1 MNTWYF
7 SSFRIVTLFN
17 LQNHPPC
24 TVKTDFRCFLIWS
37 SLKVYLHMHLFILT
51 VGKFVVHCS
60 KRREISLSCVQLFA
74 TLWTVA
80 YQVPLSMGFSRQEF
94 WSGLPFPSPTLFYGL
109 LLIWFLVSCPDLIPG
124 SRRSLGEENGSP
136 LQYSYLENSVDRE
149 TGWLHSMGSQR
160 VGQDWVTLSFVVVLR
175 CASNLLPS
183 QFRSEVFWLSSMS
196 YATNFKTQTISLHR
210 HVSMLFDTLSC

>member
-24 TVKTDFRCFLIWS
+24 TLKTDFRCSLIWS
-37 SLKVYLHMHLFILT
+37 SLKVCFHMHLFILT

-74 TLWTVA
+74 TPWTVA
-80 YQVPLSMGFSRQEF
+80 YQVPPSMGFSKQEY

-109 LLIWFLVSCPDLIPG
+109 LLIWFLVSRPRFDPWVKKMPW
-124 SRRSLGEENGSP
+124 RRKWQPTPVFLP
-136 LQYSYLENSVDRE
+136 RE
-149 TGWLHSMGSQR
+149 FRGQRTWLATLHG
-160 VGQDWVTLSFVVVLR
+160 VTTSWTRLSNTFI
-175 CASNLLPS
+175 CCCSK
-183 QFRSEVFWLSSMS
+183 VF
-196 YATNFKTQTISLHR
+196 F
-210 HVSMLFDTLSC
+210 